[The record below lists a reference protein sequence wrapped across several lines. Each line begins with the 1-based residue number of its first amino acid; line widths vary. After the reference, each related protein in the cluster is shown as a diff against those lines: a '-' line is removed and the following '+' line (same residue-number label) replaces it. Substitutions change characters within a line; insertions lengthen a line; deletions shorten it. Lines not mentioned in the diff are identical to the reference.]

1 MSKNPRRGNKRKDVK
16 CEVIKEFPITPD
28 ERRKEVL
35 AYTVCVNGLFFNG
48 NAAMLIPHLK
58 NDHGMSFEQ
67 IKIGIDEM
75 RKEVGPCFDGWE
87 KFYV

>member
-1 MSKNPRRGNKRKDVK
+1 MSKIKKNKRKDFDV
-16 CEVIKEFPITPD
+16 EVFKEFPIAPG
-28 ERRKEVL
+28 ECRKEVL

-48 NAAMLIPHLK
+48 DAVMLIPHLK

-75 RKEVGPCFDGWE
+75 RKEVGSCFDGWE
-87 KFYV
+87 DFY